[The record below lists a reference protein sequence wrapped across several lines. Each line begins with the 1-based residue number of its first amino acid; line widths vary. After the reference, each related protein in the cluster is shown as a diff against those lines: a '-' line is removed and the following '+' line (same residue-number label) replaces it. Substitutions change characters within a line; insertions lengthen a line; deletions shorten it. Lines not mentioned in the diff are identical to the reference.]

1 MMNKETIDLLNDQAA
16 SKVLATVDS
25 EGIPNVVP
33 KGSISAIDE
42 KTIVFADLFGDK
54 TNKNLEETKKAAIA
68 VFKGM
73 KGYQLKGRFQ
83 GFQKSGPIFDKF
95 SEAIKSNLGINIK
108 RVGIIE
114 IEEIFDL
121 TPKF

>member
-1 MMNKETIDLLNDQAA
+1 MNKEIIDLLNDQAA

-25 EGIPNVVP
+25 NGMPNVVP

-42 KTIVFADLFGDK
+42 NTIAFADIFGDK

-68 VFKGM
+68 VFKQM
-73 KGYQLKGRFQ
+73 EGYQLKGTFQ

-95 SEAIKSNLGINIK
+95 SKTIKSSLGVDIK
-108 RVGIIE
+108 GVGIIKV
-114 IEEIFDL
+114 EEIFDL
-121 TPKF
+121 APKI

>member
-1 MMNKETIDLLNDQAA
+1 MMNKEIIDLLNDQAA

-25 EGIPNVVP
+25 NGMPNVVP

-42 KTIVFADLFGDK
+42 NTIAFADIFGDK

-68 VFKGM
+68 VFKQM
-73 KGYQLKGRFQ
+73 EGYQLKGTFQ

-95 SEAIKSNLGINIK
+95 SKIIKSSLGVDIK
-108 RVGIIE
+108 GVGIIKV
-114 IEEIFDL
+114 EEIFDL
-121 TPKF
+121 APKI